1 MASSRP
7 VVRQRRKRLE
17 LLLLLS
23 FFLCLLIG
31 IGAFGALWWLRNA
44 DTPVL
49 LPSLRQSLQPAQISR
64 PLALH
69 QLSGD
74 PAEAL
79 AYQAIAAGELDT
91 AYAIVL
97 YDTALTGGRRAAL
110 YQKLAVGLRA
120 AGQMEQLAFLSRAMR
135 ATALLDPTLPTSE
148 RIQLLIQSIEG
159 FLAAAQPPEA
169 LDAAT

>member
-49 LPSLRQSLQPAQISR
+49 LPSLRQSLQPVQISR

-110 YQKLAVGLRA
+110 YQKLAVGLRRRPNGTAGVSQPRYAGDCPSGPHLADQRAHPA
-120 AGQMEQLAFLSRAMR
+120 ADTEH
-135 ATALLDPTLPTSE
+135 
-148 RIQLLIQSIEG
+148 
-159 FLAAAQPPEA
+159 
-169 LDAAT
+169 